1 MRSSRFLHWNFR
13 LGESNWVYRV
23 VDLDRRKNFVKVSSK
38 SVYSVM
44 IYLVFPG
51 TNIMVPRYSFPLW
64 MLHRL
69 CTILGPDVTPK
80 NIFDRWKIV
89 GPSSFSKV
97 PRKSH
102 RHRWRKEKHKF
113 HTGLVILQVSVCLL
127 FTLKHADPSAT
138 LVSEMQYFRRYNPSN
153 WLFVVTLC
161 RG

>member
-13 LGESNWVYRV
+13 LDESNWVYRV

-69 CTILGPDVTPK
+69 CTIPGPDVTPK
-80 NIFDRWKIV
+80 NIFDRWK
-89 GPSSFSKV
+89 SLV
-97 PRKSH
+97 PHHFQKYHGSH
-102 RHRWRKEKHKF
+102 TDTDGGKRSTNF
-113 HTGLVILQVSVCLL
+113 TQV
-127 FTLKHADPSAT
+127 
-138 LVSEMQYFRRYNPSN
+138 
-153 WLFVVTLC
+153 WLFYKFQYAYCSHSNMLIPPQHLSVKCNTFVDITLQIDSLL
-161 RG
+161 

>member
-89 GPSSFSKV
+89 GPSSFSKHHG
-97 PRKSH
+97 SH
-102 RHRWRKEKHKF
+102 TDTDGGKRSTNF
-113 HTGLVILQVSVCLL
+113 TQV
-127 FTLKHADPSAT
+127 
-138 LVSEMQYFRRYNPSN
+138 
-153 WLFVVTLC
+153 WLFYKFQYAYCSHSNMLIPPQHLSVKCNTFVDITLQIDSLL
-161 RG
+161 

>member
-1 MRSSRFLHWNFR
+1 MRSFRFLHWNFR
-13 LGESNWVYRV
+13 PCESNWTYRV

-38 SVYSVM
+38 SAYSVM
-44 IYLVFPG
+44 IYLIFPG
-51 TNIMVPRYSFPLW
+51 ANITVPQYSLTKTPQ
-64 MLHRL
+64 
-69 CTILGPDVTPK
+69 DVDFFSVRMSLK
-80 NIFDRWKIV
+80 KYFRSLKIV

-113 HTGLVILQVSVCLL
+113 HTGLAILQVSVCLL

-138 LVSEMQYFRRYNPSN
+138 LVNEMQYFRRYNPSN

>member
-80 NIFDRWKIV
+80 NIFDR
-89 GPSSFSKV
+89 
-97 PRKSH
+97 
-102 RHRWRKEKHKF
+102 
-113 HTGLVILQVSVCLL
+113 
-127 FTLKHADPSAT
+127 LKT
-138 LVSEMQYFRRYNPSN
+138 LVPHHFQKYHGSHTDTDGGKEACFLTQV
-153 WLFVVTLC
+153 WLFYRFQYAHCSHSNLLIPPQHLSVKCNTFVDITLQIDSLL
-161 RG
+161 